1 MGRLLEKLKVKCRAC
16 AHWHI
21 ARRISARYLDG
32 ERERFLLLQCR
43 ECGHYWQDTAIKKNN
58 SESN

>member
-32 ERERFLLLQCR
+32 DKKYFLNRCIIHFIISR
-43 ECGHYWQDTAIKKNN
+43 DKYY
-58 SESN
+58 